1 MSIEMNLNE
10 EESKLRQQ
18 LQRAVRS
25 TEAPQYLESKIR
37 ANIRTSGAR
46 QPLQFRY
53 SWMAAAAALAVVVSS
68 VIAYQLGHLRLT
80 ASSQES
86 YIASVS
92 NHVASIMRVGL
103 RDHLHCAYF
112 RKYPKDAPKLENI
125 EGKLGKPYRGM
136 IPIVRKHA
144 PADFQVM
151 MTHHC
156 SYQGRD
162 FVHLTLRRGSQLLSV
177 VLAVKQD
184 GESFKTE
191 LPEAYERLIL
201 DALRGDSTLFMRSD
215 EIDYAWQIATAI
227 AEEWKDAP
235 PPSLYR
241 PGTWGPPEADRLFET
256 CAGKWRTP

>member
-1 MSIEMNLNE
+1 MSMEMNLNE

-25 TEAPQYLESKIR
+25 TEAPQYLEGKIR
-37 ANIRTSGAR
+37 ANIRASGAR

-53 SWMAAAAALAVVVSS
+53 VWMAASVALALVVSGG
-68 VIAYQLGHLRLT
+68 IAYQLGHLRLT

-112 RKYPKDAPKLENI
+112 RKYPKDAPKLESI
-125 EGKLGKPYRGM
+125 EGKLRKPYRGM
-136 IPIVRKHA
+136 IPIIRKHV
-144 PADFQVM
+144 PSDFQVM

-191 LPEAYERLIL
+191 QLIPALIEADIPFYQS
-201 DALRGDSTLFMRSD
+201 DAQRF
-215 EIDYAWQIATAI
+215 QIAAFESDRHLIYIVSDLSQAENMKTMTAM
-227 AEEWKDAP
+227 
-235 PPSLYR
+235 
-241 PGTWGPPEADRLFET
+241 GPELREYLNQLAL
-256 CAGKWRTP
+256 